1 MASEIIKMENVNF
14 FYEKGKPAQTH
25 ALKNIDLNIKKG
37 EYVAFFG
44 PSGCGKSTLL
54 YTIAGIEKVDSG
66 RILINGRDLTEF
78 SQQDMAVYRQ
88 VGVGII
94 FQNFNLIPSITIL
107 ENIALPMAFLGVS
120 LDVRK
125 VRALVVLKRLGIDD
139 LAYRYPHELSGGQQ
153 QRVGVARAMANN
165 PPIMLADEPLGNLD
179 SANANNVLDF
189 LKELNQKDGQTII
202 MVTHEAWSL
211 RDVNRIFFMRDG
223 AITRVE
229 TRGPETVKKGASSYY
244 YKKLF
249 PELPNVESRAKTISQ
264 YILRG
269 YSQEEI
275 KRLEYFLIQ
284 LLRGQI
290 DTELFKAVLDRPY
303 KEGGVGLWKQKAEK
317 ISKQIEEIMEEE
329 KSLKGMFERLQDNP
343 NAPLKAE
350 VEDIR
355 NWLVKDQI
363 KGLSAMQQVQLDEA
377 IEERIR
383 NVITSEHFRK
393 VLDLS
398 KSKGGLG
405 LKIGTSLRIKDK
417 LESILGESKK
427 EEIKTNE

>member
-1 MASEIIKMENVNF
+1 
-14 FYEKGKPAQTH
+14 
-25 ALKNIDLNIKKG
+25 
-37 EYVAFFG
+37 
-44 PSGCGKSTLL
+44 
-54 YTIAGIEKVDSG
+54 
-66 RILINGRDLTEF
+66 
-78 SQQDMAVYRQ
+78 
-88 VGVGII
+88 
-94 FQNFNLIPSITIL
+94 
-107 ENIALPMAFLGVS
+107 
-120 LDVRK
+120 
-125 VRALVVLKRLGIDD
+125 
-139 LAYRYPHELSGGQQ
+139 
-153 QRVGVARAMANN
+153 
-165 PPIMLADEPLGNLD
+165 
-179 SANANNVLDF
+179 
-189 LKELNQKDGQTII
+189 
-202 MVTHEAWSL
+202 
-211 RDVNRIFFMRDG
+211 FMRDG
-223 AITRVE
+223 AITRIE
-229 TRGPETVKKGASSYY
+229 TRGPQTVKKGASSYY

-290 DTELFKAVLDRPY
+290 DADLFKAVLDRPY

-317 ISKQIEEIMEEE
+317 ISKQIAEIMEEE

-355 NWLVKDQI
+355 NWLAKDLVKN
-363 KGLSAMQQVQLDEA
+363 LSAIQQLQLDEA

-405 LKIGTSLRIKDK
+405 LKIGTSLRVKDK
-417 LESILGESKK
+417 LESLLGESKK

>member
-25 ALKNIDLNIKKG
+25 ALKNIDLSIKKG

-66 RILINGRDLTEF
+66 RILINNRDLTEF
-78 SQQDMAVYRQ
+78 SQQDLAVYRQ

-94 FQNFNLIPSITIL
+94 FQNFNLIPSISVL
-107 ENIALPMAFLGVS
+107 ENIALPMAFLGIS

-125 VRALVVLKRLGIDD
+125 VRAMAVLKRLGIDN

-223 AITRVE
+223 AITRIE
-229 TRGPETVKKGASSYY
+229 TRGPQTVKKGASSYY

-290 DTELFKAVLDRPY
+290 DADLFKAVLDRPY

-317 ISKQIEEIMEEE
+317 ISKQIAEIMEEE

-355 NWLVKDQI
+355 NWLAKDLVKN
-363 KGLSAMQQVQLDEA
+363 LSAIQQLQLDEA

-405 LKIGTSLRIKDK
+405 LKIGTSLRVKDK
-417 LESILGESKK
+417 LESLLGESKK